1 MESTAVKGV
10 HVLGDATL
18 SAPAMPKSGSMAN
31 QHAKICAAAV
41 VALVNGHAPNPV
53 PKIANTCYSY
63 VSDNEAVHVA
73 SVHTWDDKDKTLK
86 TVPGSGG
93 VSSARNALEG
103 GYAWAWAVNIWQ
115 DTLG

>member
-1 MESTAVKGV
+1 VKGV

-18 SAPAMPKSGSMAN
+18 SAPLMPKSGSMAN
-31 QHAKICAAAV
+31 QHAKICASAV
-41 VALVNGHAPNPV
+41 VAMINGRAPNPE
-53 PKIANTCYSY
+53 PKIANTCYSF
-63 VSDNEAVHVA
+63 VSDDEAIHVA

-103 GYAWAWAVNIWQ
+103 GYAWAWAVNVWQ